1 MAYEPKTWECGET
14 ITADALNHLEQGVAN
29 ASEGGDTAVYELT
42 RDTTTG
48 CYTLGASYNDLVAS
62 GGGVA
67 HLSMGSMGDAYLN
80 IAAYSHTGNTYMA
93 IVVSPVGYED
103 EPIAQLVLSASSADA
118 NFTNCSSPQPPTP
131 EPN

>member
-1 MAYEPKTWECGET
+1 MNLKLGSAEKLLPLMHLTTLSKVSLTW
-14 ITADALNHLEQGVAN
+14 V
-29 ASEGGDTAVYELT
+29 GGGTAVYELT

-67 HLSMGSMGDAYLN
+67 HLSMGSTGDAYLN
-80 IAAYSHTGNTYMA
+80 IAAYAHKGNTYMA
-93 IVVSPVGYED
+93 VAVSPDIGYED
-103 EPIAQLVLSASSADA
+103 EPITQLVLSASSADA

>member
-1 MAYEPKTWECGET
+1 M
-14 ITADALNHLEQGVAN
+14 
-29 ASEGGDTAVYELT
+29 GGGTAVYELS

-67 HLSMGSMGDAYLN
+67 HQHVEYSGNVMDMYFS
-80 IAAYSHTGNTYMA
+80 IVTYSHSGNTYMA
-93 IVVSPVGYED
+93 VVASPNDMGSD
-103 EPIAQLVLSASSADA
+103 GEPVTQLVLTASSADA
-118 NFTNCSSPQPPTP
+118 NFTNCTSPTP

>member
-14 ITADALNHLEQGVAN
+14 ITADALNHLEQGLAN
-29 ASEGGDTAVYELT
+29 VGGGGTAVYELT

-67 HLSMGSMGDAYLN
+67 HLSMGSTGDAYLN
-80 IAAYSHTGNTYMA
+80 IAAYAHKGNTYMA
-93 IVVSPVGYED
+93 VAVSPDIGYED
-103 EPIAQLVLSASSADA
+103 EPITQLVLSASSADA